1 MMGSNSG
8 EQEANLANAKSRCFQ
23 MSKRLAMLGQRLA
36 GF

>member
-8 EQEANLANAKSRCFQ
+8 EQEANLANASSRCLQ
-23 MSKRLAMLGQRLA
+23 VSKRLAMLGHRLA

>member
-8 EQEANLANAKSRCFQ
+8 EQEANLANASLHTLQ
-23 MSKRLAMLGQRLA
+23 VSKFLAMLGQRLA

>member
-8 EQEANLANAKSRCFQ
+8 EQEANLANASRCFQ

>member
-8 EQEANLANAKSRCFQ
+8 EQEANLANASSRFQ